1 MRKPHRK
8 EDAACF
14 CSFFT
19 RCGNLL
25 IWQCAADFFCLLKG
39 VQHSVNQY
47 EFFLASSL
55 EKVFPE
61 LRPAPLDSEVCAWAG
76 TRAAVQLVYR
86 GPSMDQCGLL
96 QTFRITVSGA
106 PVQPEISEVRLIPS
120 HFPCWESA
128 AADDNYLTKA
138 PGLFP
143 DLLMPLQSD
152 RFRPVPR
159 QYRSLWLSFPIP
171 DDAQPGTFEVKVQ
184 LEPDCEIKLA
194 TGEMW
199 HSEFEVQP
207 CTLTFRMKVGKA
219 KLAPQTLI
227 HTEWFYGDC
236 LAEYYQVP
244 ALSEKHWRI
253 MDNFIHAAAQRH
265 GVNMILTPVF
275 TPPLDTA
282 VGGERPTVQLVGI
295 TQQNGRYTFDFSALE
310 RWTQICRDAGV
321 EYLEIAHLFTQW
333 GARATPKIMATVDG
347 EKKRIFGWDVPADSA
362 SYRSF
367 LEQFIPAL
375 RAELER
381 LGYDRDHVYFHISD
395 EPTEANL
402 ENYRTAKRQ
411 VQDLLEGCPVIDALS
426 SLDFYRLGLV
436 KHPITASDHIQ
447 PFLDAGVPD
456 LWVYYCCAQGV
467 DVPNRFYAMPSAR
480 NRIMG
485 VLMYL
490 NNIRGFLHWG
500 YNFYFSQ
507 YSRETVDPY
516 TMTHCNY
523 AFPSGDP
530 YLVYPGKDGQPLS
543 SIRAEVQSEALVDLR
558 ALQTLE
564 QYLGRDAVRE
574 IIGRNAGMETMTFKQ
589 YPTQAKYLL
598 ELRCA
603 VFEALEKV

>member
-1 MRKPHRK
+1 M
-8 EDAACF
+8 
-14 CSFFT
+14 
-19 RCGNLL
+19 
-25 IWQCAADFFCLLKG
+25 
-39 VQHSVNQY
+39 NQY

-61 LRPAPLDSEVCAWAG
+61 SRPAPLKGDVCTWAG

-86 GPSMDQCGLL
+86 GPSDGQSSLL

-106 PVQPEISEVRLIPS
+106 PVQPEISEVRLLPS
-120 HFPCWESA
+120 EFPCWENA
-128 AADDNYLTKA
+128 AADENYLTKA

-143 DLLMPLQSD
+143 DLLMPMESD

-171 DDAQPGTFEVKVQ
+171 DDARPGTFPVTVQ
-184 LEPDCEIKLA
+184 LEPDREIA
-194 TGEMW
+194 AANGEVW
-199 HSEFEVQP
+199 HAGPEVQP
-207 CTLTFRMKVGKA
+207 CALTFCMKVGRA

-227 HTEWFYGDC
+227 HTEWFHGDC
-236 LAEYYQVP
+236 LAAYYRVP
-244 ALSEKHWRI
+244 PLSEEHWRI
-253 MDNFIHAAAQRH
+253 MGNFIRAAAQRH
-265 GVNMILTPVF
+265 GINMLLTPVF
-275 TPPLDTA
+275 TPPLDTE
-282 VGGERPTVQLVGI
+282 VGGERPTVQLVGVAL
-295 TQQNGRYTFDFSALE
+295 QEGRYTFDFTALR
-310 RWTQICRDAGV
+310 RWTQICREAGV

-347 EKKRIFGWDVPADSA
+347 VEKRIFGWDVPAGSA
-362 SYRSF
+362 AYRSF

-375 RAELER
+375 RGELER
-381 LGYDRDHVYFHISD
+381 LGYDREHVYFHISD
-395 EPTEANL
+395 EPTEAHL
-402 ENYRTAKRQ
+402 ENYRTARQQ
-411 VQDLLEGCPVIDALS
+411 VQDLLEGCPMIDALS

-436 KHPITASDHIQ
+436 ERPIPANDHIQ

-490 NNIRGFLHWG
+490 YNIRGFLHWG

-507 YSRETVDPY
+507 YSRETIDPY
-516 TMTHCNY
+516 RMTHCDY

-530 YLVYPGKDGQPLS
+530 YLVYPGRDGQPLP
-543 SIRAEVQSEALVDLR
+543 SIRSEVQSEALADLR

-564 QYLGRDAVRE
+564 QHLGRDAVLE
-574 IIGRNAGMETMTFKQ
+574 IIGRSAGMETITFKR
-589 YPTQAKYLL
+589 YPSGAEYLL
-598 ELRCA
+598 ELRRA
-603 VFEALEKV
+603 VFEALEQI